1 MKPLVLVE
9 HAIRAS
15 NAAYGVWTSGQEVG
29 SRGIVRVA
37 RSIRVTRAAN
47 LCIRRSGGASYGNEF
62 RQRARF
68 PFSSWFYANYACV
81 VPAAPVRRTQIRY
94 RSQSVLINFGVHI
107 ACYS

>member
-81 VPAAPVRRTQIRY
+81 VPAAPKTY
-94 RSQSVLINFGVHI
+94 ANSL
-107 ACYS
+107 